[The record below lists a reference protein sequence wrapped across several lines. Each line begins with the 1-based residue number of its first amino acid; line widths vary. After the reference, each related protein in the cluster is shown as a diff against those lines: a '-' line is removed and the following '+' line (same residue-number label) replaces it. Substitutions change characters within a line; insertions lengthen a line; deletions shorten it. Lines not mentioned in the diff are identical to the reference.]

1 MIDDNVRPGPWKEI
15 LPCKDLCYEL
25 VQSCPA
31 SMGFVCPLKGEGTES
46 YGNIRDDEKITCNFP
61 GKPWPISNAAY
72 IAAKKA
78 LIFAVS
84 GVLLLVHLSG

>member
-1 MIDDNVRPGPWKEI
+1 MIDEQVRPGPWKEI

-46 YGNIRDDEKITCNFP
+46 YGSIRKDANMTCNYP
-61 GKPWPISNAAY
+61 GKPWYFSSAAY
-72 IAAKKA
+72 TAANKA
-78 LIFAVS
+78 LIFTVPS
-84 GVLLLVHLSG
+84 VLLLFHLRG